1 MEHVTIKLFNRTKY
15 ENNLNKLKAR
25 KAPNYV
31 IEAYNRGYIKIIN
44 EYYRQ
49 RLNSKRGLNE
59 SFTKEEIK
67 TLEDFVKN
75 SNMRMLEEAFNKK
88 DLDFLNLMY
97 QMTNID
103 ILTKHRKIPA
113 NAGKLIK
120 QGEILDLGLTKL
132 HKRLK

>member
-1 MEHVTIKLFNRTKY
+1 MDAINIKLFNRTKY
-15 ENNLNKLKAR
+15 EDNLRKLKSR
-25 KAPNYV
+25 NAPTYI
-31 IEAYNRGYIKIIN
+31 IEAYNRGFIELVN
-44 EYYRQ
+44 EYYKK
-49 RLNSKRGLNE
+49 RLNNKRGLLE
-59 SFTKEEIK
+59 SESHTTTK
-67 TLEDFVKN
+67 TLLHSAKN
-75 SNMRMLEEAFNKK
+75 SGVKMLEEAYKKK

-113 NAGKLIK
+113 NAGQLIK

>member
-1 MEHVTIKLFNRTKY
+1 MDAINIKLFNRTKY
-15 ENNLNKLKAR
+15 EDNLRKLKSR
-25 KAPNYV
+25 NAPTYI
-31 IEAYNRGYIKIIN
+31 IEAYNRGFIELVN
-44 EYYRQ
+44 EYYKN
-49 RLNSKRGLNE
+49 RLNNKRGLLE
-59 SFTKEEIK
+59 SKSHTHNKALLDSAKDSGIK
-67 TLEDFVKN
+67 
-75 SNMRMLEEAFNKK
+75 MLEEAYKKK

-113 NAGKLIK
+113 NAGQLIK